1 MHILFPLMA
10 LLFVALALA
19 APSPFIA
26 LKSAIMPLLMLV
38 MLAMGLTLRWQDF
51 VQVWQYKA
59 VVALGVLVQYTV
71 MPLAAWALASAF
83 QFSDVLMVGMI
94 LVGATAGGTASNVMT
109 YLAGG
114 HVALSV
120 SMTLVSTLL
129 AVVALPLLTWLYLG
143 QTVPV
148 PVASMM
154 QSLLLL
160 IVLPIA
166 LGMGLRR
173 FFDAAIGRVLPWLT
187 PLAMAAIV
195 LIIAIVVALNQSQLT
210 QLAGLLIVAVM
221 LHNLIGMLGGYL
233 GARVAGYD
241 SVIAR
246 TMAIE
251 VGMQNSGL
259 SVALALKY
267 YTAAAALPGALFSVW
282 HNISGVIWAAYWQKR
297 DTRQRR

>member
-129 AVVALPLLTWLYLG
+129 AVVALPLFTWLYLG

-148 PVASMM
+148 PVASMI

>member
-1 MHILFPLMA
+1 MVYWFPLSA
-10 LLFVALALA
+10 LIAAGLAYWLPSMFVD
-19 APSPFIA
+19 
-26 LKSAIMPLLMLV
+26 LKAAIMPLLMLV

-71 MPLAAWALASAF
+71 MPLAAWGLASAF

-114 HVALSV
+114 HLALSV

-129 AVVALPLLTWLYLG
+129 AVLMLPVLTWLYLG
-143 QTVPV
+143 EQVPV
-148 PVASMM
+148 PVGSMM
-154 QSLLLL
+154 QSLFML
-160 IVLPIA
+160 IVLPVA
-166 LGMGLRR
+166 LGMALGYVFRRGLAR
-173 FFDAAIGRVLPWLT
+173 IQPWFT
-187 PLAMAAIV
+187 WSAMAAIV
-195 LIIAIVVALNQSQLT
+195 LIIAIVVALNQT
-210 QLAGLLIVAVM
+210 HFNALAGLVILAVI
-221 LHNLIGMLGGYL
+221 LHNVIGLFSGY
-233 GARVAGYD
+233 GIARLWGYD
-241 SVIAR
+241 TVIAR

-267 YTAAAALPGALFSVW
+267 YGPLAALPGALFSVW
-282 HNISGVIWAAYWQKR
+282 HNLSGVVWAAYWQKR
-297 DTRQRR
+297 DSRQRQ